1 MSLLARLRG
10 PGRPIDERRWI
21 VLDVETT
28 GLNTRQ
34 DALLAIAAVALR
46 FEVGAAPTLA
56 LADSF
61 EAVLHHHSGNTDKAN
76 ILLHGIGVGAQRVG
90 AAPPDV
96 LADFE
101 RWVGASPLVA
111 YHAAF
116 DRAMIGRAMAA
127 ACGRELANVWL
138 DLAPVASALHRA
150 VGADGLDDWLAH
162 FAIPCLARHEAAAD
176 TLATAELLLRL
187 WPAARA
193 QGCDSFAGLRT
204 LERQQR
210 WLGGGG

>member
-56 LADSF
+56 PA
-61 EAVLHHHSGNTDKAN
+61 
-76 ILLHGIGVGAQRVG
+76 
-90 AAPPDV
+90 DV

-101 RWVGASPLVA
+101 RWVCASPLVA

-116 DRAMIGRAMAA
+116 DRAMLGRAMAA

-138 DLAPVASALHRA
+138 DLAPVASALHHA
-150 VGADGLDDWLAH
+150 VGADGLDGWLAH

-210 WLGGGG
+210 WLGGG